1 MSEGV
6 INMDSDYYI
15 SRAEFDAVK
24 EAFDA
29 ENSRQNHRILK
40 LEDMAE
46 KINDLAISTEK
57 LASTMEKMLE
67 EQREQG
73 KRISKLE
80 GRDGEKWRA
89 VAKIVATAVIS
100 AAIGALL
107 MMIGIK

>member
-1 MSEGV
+1 
-6 INMDSDYYI
+6 MDNEYVG
-15 SRAEFDAVK
+15 RAEFEAVK
-24 EAFDA
+24 ETINA
-29 ENSRQNHRILK
+29 ENVRQNHRIMK

-46 KINDLAISTEK
+46 KINNLAISTEK

-80 GRDGEKWRA
+80 SRDGEKWRS
-89 VAKIVATAVIS
+89 VVKIVATAVIG

-107 MMIGIK
+107 IMIGIK

>member
-1 MSEGV
+1 
-6 INMDSDYYI
+6 MDNEFVT
-15 SRAEFDAVK
+15 RAEFEAVK
-24 EAFDA
+24 ETLNA
-29 ENSRQNHRILK
+29 ENDRQNHRILK

-80 GRDGEKWRA
+80 GRDGEKWRS

>member
-1 MSEGV
+1 
-6 INMDSDYYI
+6 MDSEYYLT
-15 SRAEFDAVK
+15 RAEFDAVK
-24 EAFDA
+24 EALDA
-29 ENSRQNHRILK
+29 ENARQNHRILK
-40 LEDMAE
+40 LEDMAD

-80 GRDGEKWRA
+80 GRDGEKWRN